1 MMTTHMTTARQGFRL
16 LGLGLALAV
25 VIVATLAVVLPT
37 AALALTLALVAMG
50 GALVMQ
56 QARAVARSA
65 RAAVAGAPPAAETP
79 QPTMLL
85 DLADGTVLSARP
97 VPLPGD
103 GAHTMVLTRQG
114 YLLLRADGEVFH
126 RL

>member
-1 MMTTHMTTARQGFRL
+1 MRMKTARQGLQL
-16 LGLGLALAV
+16 LGIGLALAV
-25 VIVATLAVVLPT
+25 VIVATLAVVLP
-37 AALALTLALVAMG
+37 ALALALTIALVVAGAAM
-50 GALVMQ
+50 AMQ

-65 RAAVAGAPPAAETP
+65 RAAVAGAPRAADSP

-85 DLADGTVLSARP
+85 ELPDGAVLSARP
-97 VPLPGD
+97 LPLPGD

-114 YLLLRADGEVFH
+114 YMLLRADGELFH

>member
-1 MMTTHMTTARQGFRL
+1 MTTTRMMTARQGFRL

-25 VIVATLAVVLPT
+25 VIVATLAVVLP
-37 AALALTLALVAMG
+37 ALALALTLALVVAGAAM
-50 GALVMQ
+50 AMQ

-65 RAAVAGAPPAAETP
+65 RAAVAGAPRTAEAP

-85 DLADGTVLSARP
+85 ELADGAVLCARP

-103 GAHTMVLTRQG
+103 GAHTLVLTRQG
-114 YLLLRADGEVFH
+114 YLLLSAGGEVFH